1 MDDAFAGIPIVR
13 SSGRGNMNEWLKKSL
28 EKLKSLWASW
38 GLPQKLILIGVILA
52 AVVGIV
58 LLFTVSGAPTQ
69 LRLINTPIQSDDEL
83 RLITNRLDSE
93 GIEFTIAEG
102 NILYVKDQETRSR
115 AVSVLLRE
123 DLIPKGTSLW
133 DVFSVDRFTTTDFER
148 NVNLRRAIIQEVTRH
163 IESIDAVDRANVVI
177 EIPED
182 KLFAQDQK
190 PVTASVILYP
200 KPGSDIANNR
210 KQLEGIQK
218 IIKFAVSG
226 LLDEN
231 IVITDQNGI
240 VLNDFA
246 GLADLDRLEL
256 TKREQLLIQRQ
267 EAYYRAAVLRAL
279 QQIYTADRV
288 RDLNIKIDM
297 DMSKKAVETV
307 EHFPFTLKP
316 DNPLT
321 PYDDSSISPSVR
333 LSTER
338 KSYEY
343 QGTGFNPEG
352 PAGMEGQTAPA
363 YKDLQNMVGK
373 ATETYVIENEA
384 LNKRNT
390 VEESSPKMD
399 RVTVSVNIDGVWKWK
414 YNDKG
419 TPELKPDGG
428 IEREYE
434 SIAQPELDSAAALIR
449 DAIGYDRMRGDSVT
463 VRNIQFDRSAQFKAE
478 DAEFLRAQQLRR
490 VVLYSL
496 IGLAF
501 LLVSF
506 IVFRL
511 VSRELERRRRIS
523 EEKRALEQQMLRE
536 NAIRQAEEQNIEVS
550 MSVEE
555 RKRLDLQEHAI
566 NMAKEHPEDVAQLI
580 RTWLREE

>member
-1 MDDAFAGIPIVR
+1 MDDALAGIPIVR

-38 GLPQKLILIGVILA
+38 GLPQKLILIGVVLA

>member
-1 MDDAFAGIPIVR
+1 
-13 SSGRGNMNEWLKKSL
+13 MNEWLKKTA
-28 EKLKSLWASW
+28 ERLKTLWGSW
-38 GLPQKLILIGVILA
+38 GLVQKLILIGVGLA
-52 AVVGIV
+52 VVVGIV
-58 LLFTVSGAPTQ
+58 LLVSVSGAPTQ
-69 LRLINTPIQSDDEL
+69 VRLINTPIKSDEEL
-83 RLITNRLDSE
+83 RLITSRLDEE
-93 GIEFTIAEG
+93 GIGFSLGEG
-102 NILYVKDQETRSR
+102 NVLYAKDEATRSR
-115 AVSVLLRE
+115 ANAILLRE
-123 DLIPKGTSLW
+123 DLIPRGTDPW
-133 DVFSVDRFTTTDFER
+133 AVFSIDKFTVTDFER
-148 NVNLRRAIIQEVTRH
+148 NVNLRKAITAEVTRH
-163 IESIDAVDRANVVI
+163 IESIADVDKANVVI

-182 KLFAQDQK
+182 KLFAADQK
-190 PVTASVILYP
+190 SVTASIIIFP
-200 KPGSDIANNR
+200 KPGSDIVTNR
-210 KQLEGIQK
+210 KKLEGIQK
-218 IIKFAVSG
+218 IVRFAVSG
-226 LLDEN
+226 LTDDN
-231 IVITDQNGI
+231 IVITDQNGLQ
-240 VLNDFA
+240 LNDFA
-246 GLADLDRLEL
+246 GLADFDRIER
-256 TKREQLLIQRQ
+256 TKREQQLIQKQ
-267 EAYYRAAVLRAL
+267 EAYYRAAVLKAL

-297 DMSKKAVETV
+297 DMSKKSVSTA
-307 EHFPFTLKP
+307 EHFPFVLKE
-316 DNPLT
+316 DNPTT
-321 PYDDSSISPSVR
+321 PYDDSVVQPSVT

-338 KSYEY
+338 TSYEY

-373 ATETYVIENEA
+373 ATQTHEIQNEA
-384 LNKRNT
+384 LNKRESF
-390 VEESSPKMD
+390 EESSPTVD
-399 RVTVSVNIDGVWKWK
+399 RVTVSVNIDGVWNWK

-419 TPELKPDGG
+419 EPALKADGG
-428 IEREYE
+428 IEREYVPVPQ
-434 SIAQPELDSAAALIR
+434 ADLDAAAALVR

-478 DAEFLRAQQLRR
+478 DAAFLRRQQTNRI
-490 VVLYSL
+490 VLYSL

-501 LLVSF
+501 LLVAF

-511 VSRELERRRRIS
+511 ASREVERRRRIA

>member
-1 MDDAFAGIPIVR
+1 
-13 SSGRGNMNEWLKKSL
+13 MNEWLKKTI
-28 EKLKSLWASW
+28 ERMKGLWSSW
-38 GLPQKLILIGVILA
+38 GLPQKLILIGVVLA
-52 AVVGIV
+52 AAVGIV

-69 LRLINTPIQSDDEL
+69 VRLINTPVQGAEEL
-83 RLITNRLDSE
+83 TRITNRLDAE
-93 GIEFTIAEG
+93 GIEFTVSEG
-102 NILYVKDQETRSR
+102 NVIWVADQAVRQR
-115 AVSVLLRE
+115 AVSLLIRE
-123 DLIPKGTSLW
+123 DLIPKGASLW
-133 DVFSVDRFTTTDFER
+133 DVFMIDRFTVTDFER
-148 NVNLRRAIIQEVTRH
+148 NVNLRRAITQEITRH
-163 IESIDAVDRANVVI
+163 IESIDAVDKANVII
-177 EIPED
+177 ELPED
-182 KLFAQDQK
+182 KLFAQEQK
-190 PVTASVILYP
+190 PVSASVILYP
-200 KPGSDIANNR
+200 RPGSDLTTNR
-210 KQLEGIQK
+210 KQLEGIQRL
-218 IIKFAVSG
+218 IKFAVAG
-226 LLDEN
+226 LTDEN

-256 TKREQLLIQRQ
+256 TKREQQLIQRQ
-267 EAYYRAAVLRAL
+267 EAYYRAQVLKAL

-321 PYDDSSISPSVR
+321 PYDDSDIRPSVR

-338 KSYEY
+338 KTYEY

-363 YKDLQNMVGK
+363 YKDLQNMVGS

-384 LNKRNT
+384 LNRRNT
-390 VEESSPKMD
+390 TEASSPKMD

-414 YNDKG
+414 YTDKG
-419 TPELKPDGG
+419 QPELKPDGG
-428 IEREYE
+428 IDREYVAIPQE
-434 SIAQPELDSAAALIR
+434 ELDSAAALIR
-449 DAIGYDRMRGDSVT
+449 DAIGYDRARGDSVT
-463 VRNIQFDRSAQFKAE
+463 VRNIQFDRTAQFRAE
-478 DAEFLRAQQLRR
+478 DEEYLRAQQVRR

-501 LLVSF
+501 LLVAF
-506 IVFRL
+506 IAFRL
-511 VSRELERRRRIS
+511 VSRELERRRRIA

>member
-1 MDDAFAGIPIVR
+1 
-13 SSGRGNMNEWLKKSL
+13 MNEWIKKSL
-28 EKLKSLWASW
+28 EKLKSLWSSW
-38 GLPQKLILIGVILA
+38 GLPQKLILLGVLVA
-52 AVVGIV
+52 VVVGIV

-69 LRLINTPIQSDDEL
+69 IRLINTPIRSDDEL
-83 RLITNRLDSE
+83 RLITKRLDEE
-93 GIEFTIAEG
+93 GIDFSLAEG
-102 NILYVKDQETRSR
+102 NILYVKDKEARSR
-115 AVSVLLRE
+115 AVSLLLRE

-133 DVFSVDRFTTTDFER
+133 DVFSVDRFTVTDFER
-148 NVNLRRAIIQEVTRH
+148 NINLRRAITQEVTRH
-163 IESIDAVDRANVVI
+163 IESIDAVDKANVVI

-190 PVTASVILYP
+190 PVSASVILYP
-200 KPGSDIANNR
+200 KPGSDLASNR

-218 IIKFAVSG
+218 IIKFAVAG
-226 LLDEN
+226 LTDEN
-231 IVITDQNGI
+231 IVITDQNGM

-256 TKREQLLIQRQ
+256 TKREQQLIQRQ

-279 QQIYTADRV
+279 QQIYTEDRV

-297 DMSKKAVETV
+297 DMSKKSVATE

-321 PYDDSSISPSVR
+321 PYDDSDIRPSVR

-338 KSYEY
+338 KTYEY

-363 YKDLQNMVGK
+363 YKDLSNMVGK

-384 LNKRNT
+384 LNKRNIL
-390 VEESSPKMD
+390 EDSSPKID

-414 YNDKG
+414 YTDKG
-419 TPELKPDGG
+419 QLELRPDGG
-428 IEREYE
+428 IDREYE
-434 SIAQPELDSAAALIR
+434 PIPQSDLDAAAALIR
-449 DAIGYDRMRGDSVT
+449 DAIGYDRSRGDSVT
-463 VRNIQFDRSAQFKAE
+463 VRNIQFDRSGQFKVE
-478 DAEFLRAQQLRR
+478 DAEYLRAQQMRR

-496 IGLAF
+496 IGVAF

-511 VSRELERRRRIS
+511 VSRELERRRRIA

>member
-1 MDDAFAGIPIVR
+1 
-13 SSGRGNMNEWLKKSL
+13 MNEWLKKSI
-28 EKLKSLWASW
+28 ERMKGLWSSW
-38 GLPQKLILIGVILA
+38 GLPQKLILIGVVLA
-52 AVVGIV
+52 AVVGIA

-69 LRLINTPIQSDDEL
+69 VRLINTPVQSAEEL
-83 RLITNRLDSE
+83 TSITNRLDSE
-93 GIEFTIAEG
+93 GIEFTVSEG
-102 NILYVKDQETRSR
+102 NVIWVADQAVRQR
-115 AVSVLLRE
+115 AVSLLIRE
-123 DLIPKGTSLW
+123 DLIPKGASLW
-133 DVFSVDRFTTTDFER
+133 DVFMIDRFTVTDFER
-148 NVNLRRAIIQEVTRH
+148 NVNLRRAITQELTRH
-163 IESIDAVDRANVVI
+163 IESIDAVDKANVII
-177 EIPED
+177 ELPED
-182 KLFAQDQK
+182 KLFAQEQK
-190 PVTASVILYP
+190 PVSASVILYP
-200 KPGSDIANNR
+200 RPGSDLATNR
-210 KQLEGIQK
+210 KQLEGIQRL
-218 IIKFAVSG
+218 IKFAVAG
-226 LLDEN
+226 LSDEN

-256 TKREQLLIQRQ
+256 TKREQQLIQRQ
-267 EAYYRAAVLRAL
+267 EAYYRAQVLKAL

-321 PYDDSSISPSVR
+321 PYDDSDIRPSVR

-338 KSYEY
+338 RTYEY

-363 YKDLQNMVGK
+363 YKDLQNMVGS

-384 LNKRNT
+384 LNRRNIS
-390 VEESSPKMD
+390 EASSPKMD

-414 YNDKG
+414 YTDKG
-419 TPELKPDGG
+419 QPELKPDGG
-428 IEREYE
+428 IEREY
-434 SIAQPELDSAAALIR
+434 IAIPQEELDSAAALIR
-449 DAIGYDRMRGDSVT
+449 DAIGYDRARGDSVT
-463 VRNIQFDRSAQFKAE
+463 VRNIQFDRTGQFRAE
-478 DAEFLRAQQLRR
+478 DEEYLRAQQVRR

-501 LLVSF
+501 LLVAF
-506 IVFRL
+506 IAFRL
-511 VSRELERRRRIS
+511 VSRELERRRRIA

>member
-1 MDDAFAGIPIVR
+1 
-13 SSGRGNMNEWLKKSL
+13 MNEWLKKSL
-28 EKLKSLWASW
+28 ERLKSLWASW
-38 GLPQKLILIGVILA
+38 GLPQKLILIAVILA

-69 LRLINTPIQSDDEL
+69 LRLINTPIKSDDEL

-93 GIEFTIAEG
+93 GIDFTIAEG
-102 NILYVKDQETRSR
+102 NILYVKDLETRSR

-182 KLFAQDQK
+182 KLFTQDQK

-226 LLDEN
+226 LTDEN

-246 GLADLDRLEL
+246 GLANFDRLEL

-419 TPELKPDGG
+419 QPEVKADGG
-428 IEREYE
+428 IEAEYE

-463 VRNIQFDRSAQFKAE
+463 VRNIQFDRSSQFKAE

>member
-1 MDDAFAGIPIVR
+1 
-13 SSGRGNMNEWLKKSL
+13 MNEWLKKSL
-28 EKLKSLWASW
+28 EKLKGLWASW

-83 RLITNRLDSE
+83 RLITNRLDTE

-182 KLFAQDQK
+182 KLFAQDQQ

-338 KSYEY
+338 KTYEY

-363 YKDLQNMVGK
+363 YKDLQNMVGS

-419 TPELKPDGG
+419 EPELKPDGG
-428 IEREYE
+428 IDRVYE
-434 SIAQPELDSAAALIR
+434 GIAQPELDSATALIR